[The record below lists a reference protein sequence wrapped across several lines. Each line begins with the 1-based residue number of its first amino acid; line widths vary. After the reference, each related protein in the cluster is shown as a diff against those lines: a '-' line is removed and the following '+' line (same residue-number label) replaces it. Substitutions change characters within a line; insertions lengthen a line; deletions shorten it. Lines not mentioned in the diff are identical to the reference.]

1 MANTGVS
8 HGEAKAIVDALE
20 CSPSSHSSGSH
31 IYNDGE
37 GLGPHAKSHSPKHS
51 AGAKGHLT
59 NSESGFGKKGSAM
72 PRNIAAGKG
81 GKHKV

>member
-8 HGEAKAIVDALE
+8 HSEAKSIVDSLE
-20 CSPSSHSSGSH
+20 VSPSSHSPGSA
-31 IYNDGE
+31 IYNAGTQ
-37 GLGPHAKSHSPKHS
+37 PQAASHSPKHS

-59 NSESGFGKKGSAM
+59 NSESGFGKKGSSM

-81 GKHKV
+81 WKHKV